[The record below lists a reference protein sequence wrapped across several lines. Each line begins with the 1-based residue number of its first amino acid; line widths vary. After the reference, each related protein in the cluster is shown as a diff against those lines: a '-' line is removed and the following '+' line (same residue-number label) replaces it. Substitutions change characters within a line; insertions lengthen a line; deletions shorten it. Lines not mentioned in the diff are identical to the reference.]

1 MEDRAYTVSIETWG
15 EDIESIKDDALFDLT
30 EALAG
35 LGALGVVTS
44 AGGLAGGP
52 GAIFTVECTVRDG
65 DEALVVGEVT
75 NRAVAL
81 FNDACLKVGLHHH
94 GIARADLMDE
104 RYQELDLN
112 QKPEVYA
119 GVSEIAATLG
129 VSRQRVSEL
138 RTRDDFPAPIAEL
151 AAGPVWTMSSLRRF
165 SDTWDRKPGRPRK
178 ASA

>member
-1 MEDRAYTVSIETWG
+1 MEDGGYTVSIETWG
-15 EDIESIKDDALFDLT
+15 EGADSIKDDALFDLT

-52 GAIFTVECTVRDG
+52 GAIFTVDPTVRDG
-65 DEALVVGEVT
+65 DEALLVGDVT

-81 FNDACLKVGLHHH
+81 FTHACLKVGLHHQ
-94 GIARADLMDE
+94 GIARVDLMDE
-104 RYQELDLN
+104 RYQELELN
-112 QKPEVYA
+112 QKPEQYA

-129 VSRQRVSEL
+129 VSRQRISEL

-151 AAGPVWTMSSLRRF
+151 AAGPMWTMSSLRRF
-165 SDTWDRKPGRPRK
+165 IDAWDRKPGRPRK
-178 ASA
+178 AR